1 MDPFQ
6 VLIVV
11 AVIILG
17 YFSIVWWVFV
27 VLIFRKSLSIYWP
40 FMKKS
45 GFHKE
50 TFLNRIFFLSK
61 AVYLK
66 QILSTG

>member
-17 YFSIVWWVFV
+17 YFLSFGGSLY
-27 VLIFRKSLSIYWP
+27 VLIFRKSL
-40 FMKKS
+40 
-45 GFHKE
+45 
-50 TFLNRIFFLSK
+50 
-61 AVYLK
+61 A
-66 QILSTG
+66 STAACS